1 MLTLSRAAACLVLAS
16 SCLLFFPAAEAGDTA
31 QTCRAQT
38 DLTRLAY
45 ALPRTARRLANRE
58 PLTVVALGS
67 SSTAGA
73 GASSPAATYPSRL
86 ATALQAHFPS
96 NTITVLNRGVNGEE
110 ARDMLNRFEASVA
123 AENPD
128 LVLWQLGTNAVLRD
142 KPVSTIGAAVR
153 EGVARIKALGA
164 DVILIDSQFAPR
176 VLAKTENAH
185 LLEVLALTAKES
197 SVGLFPRFA
206 VMRRWRETQ
215 NIPFEAFLAPDQ
227 LHMNDWSYACLAKL
241 LADTIVEAATR
252 PAVAASVSPNIH
264 VLQSA
269 ALPMP

>member
-1 MLTLSRAAACLVLAS
+1 MLTSLRAAACLVLVFT
-16 SCLLFFPAAEAGDTA
+16 CFFPAAAPAGDA
-31 QTCRAQT
+31 APRTCRAQS

-73 GASSPAATYPSRL
+73 GASSPDATYPSQL
-86 ATALQAHFPS
+86 AAALQAHFPS

-110 ARDMLNRFEASVA
+110 ARDMLNRFDTSVA
-123 AENPD
+123 AEKPD

-142 KPVSTIGAAVR
+142 KPASSVSATVR
-153 EGVARIKALGA
+153 EGVARIKALDA
-164 DVILIDSQFAPR
+164 DVILIDSQFSPL
-176 VLAKTENAH
+176 VLAKSENEH
-185 LLEVLALTAKES
+185 MLRLLAVAARES
-197 SVGLFPRFA
+197 RVGLFPRFA
-206 VMRRWRETQ
+206 VMRRWREMQ
-215 NIPFEAFLAPDQ
+215 HIPFEAFLAPDR
-227 LHMNDWSYACLAKL
+227 LHMNDWSYACLARL
-241 LADTIVEAATR
+241 LADTIVEAATG
-252 PAVAASVSPNIH
+252 PAAIANAGPNIH